1 MGPQARDIAL
11 LNEGPTNSGLTM
23 RLASQA
29 ACLRF
34 EDLPAEV
41 VEAASQSLLD
51 AIGVAIAGSQ
61 EPLAELLAADAC
73 EDDARPVATLLGRPT
88 KTSLGQAALVNG
100 ASAHALDYDD
110 AHLRAGHPTAPVM
123 PAVLAIG
130 EALHTT
136 GRSLITAFVAGV
148 ETSCRIGCLTEPGHY
163 TLGFHTTATLGTFGA
178 AAASANLYGLD
189 AATTAV
195 ALGIAGTQAAGLKSV
210 FGTMCKPLH
219 AGRAAQNGLFAAR
232 LAKRG
237 FTSRNDILECS
248 QGFAA
253 THGPD
258 RNIEA
263 ALVAPARGFH
273 VRDTLFKYHAACYLT
288 HSAIESARKLR
299 EIHAIEPASIYRIVV
314 RTNDGAADICN
325 ITEPRTGLEAK
336 FSLRL
341 TTAFAFAGLDTSRIE
356 IYSDENT
363 QRPDLVELRD
373 RIQVEFV
380 PYLRNTEGEVE
391 VWLDDGRHLT
401 ERCDTGI
408 ATSDLAAQRMRI
420 ETKFQALVSPVLGM
434 SRTTHLL
441 DLMRDL
447 TGIDNISALTL
458 ACSTAPDLGFE
469 SREKADGTRIS
480 KLPSAIG
487 HR

>member
-1 MGPQARDIAL
+1 
-11 LNEGPTNSGLTM
+11 M

-51 AIGVAIAGSQ
+51 AIGVAIAGSR
-61 EPLAELLAADAC
+61 EPLAMLLAADAC
-73 EDDARPVATLLGRPT
+73 EDNAQPVATLLGRQT
-88 KTSLGQAALVNG
+88 KTSLGQAAMVNG

-110 AHLRAGHPTAPVM
+110 AHLLAGHPTVPVM

-130 EALHTT
+130 EALRTN
-136 GRSLITAFVAGV
+136 GQSLITAFVAGV
-148 ETSCRIGCLTEPGHY
+148 ETSCRIGALTEPGHY

-219 AGRAAQNGLFAAR
+219 AGRAAQNGLLAAR

-237 FTSRNDILECS
+237 FTSRTDVLECS

-258 RNIEA
+258 ANIEA
-263 ALVAPARGFH
+263 ALAVPPRGFH
-273 VRDTLFKYHAACYLT
+273 VLDTLFKYHAACYLT

-299 EIHAIEPASIYRIVV
+299 EIHAIEPASIHRIVV
-314 RTNDGAADICN
+314 RTNEGAAGICN
-325 ITEPRTGLEAK
+325 IAEPCTGLEAK

-356 IYSDENT
+356 VYSNENT
-363 QRPDLVELRD
+363 RRPDLVALRD
-373 RIQVEFV
+373 RIHVELV
-380 PYLRNTEGEVE
+380 PYLKNTEGEVE
-391 VWLDDGRHLT
+391 VWLEDGRCFA

-408 ATSDLAAQRMRI
+408 ATNDLAAQRMRI
-420 ETKFQALVSPVLGM
+420 ETKFHALVSPILGM

-441 DLMRDL
+441 DLMRGLSGLD
-447 TGIDNISALTL
+447 DISELTL
-458 ACSTAPDLGFE
+458 ACATGSDFRLE
-469 SREKADGTRIS
+469 SRENGDETRIS
-480 KLPSAIG
+480 ERPSAIA